1 MSFNQGSKLK
11 DFISDIV
18 TMINDAAEWTGGS
31 GSDLF
36 GDKPRISRKTE
47 RKVTGFLKTKQ
58 EDIIVYA
65 DSEQIKPFGLGIGVQ
80 PIGTH
85 GNFYSTSSA
94 TIEITTNIS
103 EERFDQLV
111 SAVKSTLTEPQN
123 IRRAGYVQIL
133 LRGFKNLSGE
143 FREGWS
149 GIFDI
154 TGESLDQ
161 QYTVG

>member
-1 MSFNQGSKLK
+1 MSFVQGSKLR
-11 DFISDIV
+11 DFITDII
-18 TMINDAAEWTGGS
+18 TMIDVATEWTGGG

-36 GDKPRISRKTE
+36 GIKPRISRKTE
-47 RKVTGFLKTKQ
+47 RKVVGLAKRKQ
-58 EDIIVYA
+58 ENILVYA
-65 DSEQIKPFGLGIGVQ
+65 DSEQIKPFSLGIGVQ

-94 TIEITTNIS
+94 TIEIQTNVS
-103 EERFDQLV
+103 EERFDQLI

-123 IRRAGYVQIL
+123 IRRAGYVQII
-133 LRGFKNLSGE
+133 LRGWKNLSGE
-143 FREGWS
+143 YREGWS

-161 QYTVG
+161 QYTP